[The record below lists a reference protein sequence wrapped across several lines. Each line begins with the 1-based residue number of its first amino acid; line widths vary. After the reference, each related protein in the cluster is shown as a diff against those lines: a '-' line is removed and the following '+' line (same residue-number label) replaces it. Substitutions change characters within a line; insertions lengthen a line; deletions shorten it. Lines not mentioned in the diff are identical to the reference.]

1 MLEFLKA
8 TICFNLPPVRRCSRN
23 DVCKCDKFSSLHNW
37 WSTRGDSARP
47 ASSTGLSERGST
59 LFQKDFI
66 STYYISNK
74 KKLILKRKKEP
85 ADPVK
90 IIKIMQGVSD
100 INKKGASELF
110 MGSPNMLCL
119 GSHNL

>member
-1 MLEFLKA
+1 MA
-8 TICFNLPPVRRCSRN
+8 V
-23 DVCKCDKFSSLHNW
+23 
-37 WSTRGDSARP
+37 STSPARP

-74 KKLILKRKKEP
+74 KKLILKRKKAP

-100 INKKGASELF
+100 INKKNQPVLTCWF
-110 MGSPNMLCL
+110 LR
-119 GSHNL
+119 